1 MFGLPVTLWGENRS
15 WVPGVRNTTR
25 KKFISNGYHD
35 HVHWNDDYCETVNDH
50 DNSGD
55 DDDDDFNDDNYGFQ
69 QGWRREKWWR
79 SRWRQKVGEADF
91 YSIVRQVSQSSC
103 VSLSS
108 LSSITGIPSGSTSQA
123 NSVKRSWIC
132 VRGKKL
138 NRVSDYEKKNYPP
151 LPRWIFFTVGNSE
164 ILRKSSE
171 QHVINIA
178 NYG

>member
-1 MFGLPVTLWGENRS
+1 MTMFTEMTIIARLLMIMIIVVMMTM
-15 WVPGVRNTTR
+15 T
-25 KKFISNGYHD
+25 ISMMMMM
-35 HVHWNDDYCETVNDH
+35 VVNK
-50 DNSGD
+50 D
-55 DDDDDFNDDNYGFQ
+55 DDERNGDGRDDAKRKD
-69 QGWRREKWWR
+69 
-79 SRWRQKVGEADF
+79 EADF
-91 YSIVRQVSQSSC
+91 YPNVLQVSQSSC

-123 NSVKRSWIC
+123 NSVKRLWIC

-171 QHVINIA
+171 QHAINIA